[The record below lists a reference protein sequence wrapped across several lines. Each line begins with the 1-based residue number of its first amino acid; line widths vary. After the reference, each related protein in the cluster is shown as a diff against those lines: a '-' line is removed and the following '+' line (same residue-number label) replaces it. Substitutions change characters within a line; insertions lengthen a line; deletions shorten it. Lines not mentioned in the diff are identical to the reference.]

1 MSTNVKIEDLFEKD
15 IRRTINGVIK
25 VDQYDDVNVFT
36 ELDEYVVTKESLKH
50 FDNFFDRYNNA
61 TQTPTDKVGVWV
73 SGFFGSGKSHFIK
86 ILSYLLENKTVSGKS
101 ALEFFENTIVDPQMF
116 GTIEKSVKYG
126 TKDVI
131 LFNID
136 SKAGNSKER
145 IVDILMRAFNEHRGF
160 FGEVFWIAEFEEDMQ
175 DKGLY
180 DAFKDEILKINGS
193 PWEEIR
199 DRYAFERDDI
209 VEGLANCGYQSKEA
223 SVQMIDN
230 DGRNY
235 HLDVEKFAK
244 KVEKYCRSK
253 GDDHQVIFLVD
264 EIGQYIG
271 EDSELMLNLQ
281 TVVEE
286 LGTKL
291 RGKAWVIVTSQA
303 DIDSVT
309 KEGVKGYDFS
319 KIQARFDTRLS
330 LSSANVDEVIKKRIL
345 LKKDEQREML
355 ASFYADKKTVL
366 KNLISFSKGSAE
378 MKTFKEDN
386 DFADVYPF
394 VPYQFNLLQKV
405 FEKIRT
411 TGFTGKHLAKGE
423 RSMLSAFKEAA
434 EEYGEC
440 SVGVLV
446 PFHSFYATVESFL
459 DPIIKRTID
468 HAQANDLLED
478 FDCDILKTLFM
489 IRHVKEIQ
497 PTIDNLVV
505 LSISSVDEDKLKL
518 RDKVAGSLQRLV
530 AQTLVNKSGDTFH
543 FLTNE
548 EQEINREI
556 KNIDIEKYLI
566 LDEIYDVVYNSND
579 ICPAKYEDYKFNRS
593 VDEKVKTLAN
603 ADLSIKFLTSLSNE
617 MLRGSGQQSLQ
628 GDNLSNID
636 STDSLLFIFPE
647 KSEFVDQIRTH
658 LQINKYLKQN
668 SSNRND
674 LEIQSILLAKRQEM
688 DKLKES
694 SVLAIYEGAK
704 NARIFIDGKEVTSI
718 EKKNPKDRVKDGF
731 KILEDNVYSKKSYVT
746 HDFESDTNVLRVLK
760 SDDLEKFGVGK
771 SETNKLALD
780 EMLNYI
786 SIRDEKNNTVVF
798 KDLKEH
804 FMRKPYGWKDLTVS
818 GLVATLFV
826 AEEVK
831 LRYQKTPLVSNAEE
845 IARYL
850 IRREDADKI
859 IIEMRKKTGLEIISS
874 VKSVLRDEF
883 DKTDIPEKENDLYS
897 FSHNLLEEELMRVKE
912 ISGKYA
918 EGKYPGKEIIESY
931 AGVLKTLLGVTDP
944 SSFLRKMS
952 EEKDELIGQR
962 HTVEPVMSFFG
973 SVQIDIFRRVSKEV
987 ENFKRN
993 VQFLSEDARSD
1004 VAGIEDIL
1012 SSDEPYSRIKDLTQL
1027 ESRIKISLEDSLS
1040 NLKQELQ
1047 EKLRSAMEN
1056 IERELAGYSGFSD
1069 VFKRSVMQPFND
1081 IERLVAESGDCTYVK
1096 LQIVNIDELSGSAY
1110 EKIEYEKRL
1119 IRESVDLDSGEDGA
1133 DRIHVTPVKVITG
1146 TSLFRTIKDI
1156 ESKEDLDAY
1165 LEKLRAVMQRHLDDN
1180 NKIKVL

>member
-25 VDQYDDVNVFT
+25 VDQYDDANVFT

-180 DAFKDEILKINGS
+180 DAFKDEILRINGS
-193 PWEEIR
+193 PWEEVR
-199 DRYAFERDDI
+199 DRYSFEQDDI
-209 VEGLANCGYQSKEA
+209 VEALTNCGYQSKEA
-223 SVQMIDN
+223 SVRMFEN
-230 DGRNY
+230 DGGNY

-378 MKTFKEDN
+378 MKTFKEYN

-434 EEYGEC
+434 EEYGEY

-718 EKKNPKDRVKDGF
+718 EKKNPMDRVKDGF
-731 KILEDNVYSKKSYVT
+731 KILDDNVYSKKSYVT

-786 SIRDEKNNTVVF
+786 SIRDERNNTVVF

-845 IARYL
+845 IAKYL
-850 IRREDADKI
+850 TRREDADKI
-859 IIEMRKKTGLEIISS
+859 IIEMRKKTGLEIINS

-897 FSHNLLEEELMRVKE
+897 FSHNILTNELLGIEK
-912 ISGKYA
+912 ISGKYS
-918 EGKYPGKEIIESY
+918 EEKRYPGEEDINKY
-931 AGVLKTLLGVTDP
+931 AIFLKTIQGITDP
-944 SSFLRKMS
+944 SSFLKTVADER
-952 EEKDELIGQR
+952 DELVRLR
-962 HTVEPVMSFFG
+962 HKVEPVMSFFDSAQVG
-973 SVQIDIFRRVSKEV
+973 IFRRLSKKV
-987 ENFKRN
+987 EHFKRN
-993 VQFLSEDARSD
+993 DPFLSGEAKSNVDD
-1004 VAGIEDIL
+1004 IEYIL
-1012 SSDEPYSRIKDLTQL
+1012 NSDEPYSRIKDLPQL
-1027 ESRIKISLEDSLS
+1027 ESEIEIFLQKTLS
-1040 NLKQELQ
+1040 ELKQDVQVKSKSVKEDI
-1047 EKLRSAMEN
+1047 EKEFVNHEGLSYEFKQSIFSIFNN
-1056 IERELAGYSGFSD
+1056 IENNIIESD
-1069 VFKRSVMQPFND
+1069 
-1081 IERLVAESGDCTYVK
+1081 DCALVK
-1096 LQIVNIDELSGSAY
+1096 LQITRIDELSGSAY
-1110 EKIEYEKRL
+1110 EKIEHGEQMLGEAGKGDDEIKVVSVEILRGSPLFKTEKNL
-1119 IRESVDLDSGEDGA
+1119 ETE
-1133 DRIHVTPVKVITG
+1133 
-1146 TSLFRTIKDI
+1146 
-1156 ESKEDLDAY
+1156 EDLDEY
-1165 LEKLRAVMQRHLDDN
+1165 FKNLRASMQAILKE
-1180 NKIKVL
+1180 NKKIRVL